1 MIQLQYHTISEK
13 AWHDTFKNLQIKD
26 LITYTMSEKFTG
38 SGSLIVTLREPTRQ
52 DIKQIGTSIKHYES
66 NLKSVNSVVLTC
78 HHQRNTK
85 SNAKFIVS
93 MDRGWGLI
101 IQAKCT
107 GRNTS
112 VHGCAPCLMSSCWR
126 CAMCAVH
133 LLRLH
138 LGPECED
145 LHSIY
150 YVLLITVPPSSF
162 EHR

>member
-1 MIQLQYHTISEK
+1 MMQLQYHTISEK
-13 AWHDTFKNLQIKD
+13 SWHDTFKNLQIIKD

-52 DIKQIGTSIKHYES
+52 DIKQIDTSIKHYES

-101 IQAKCT
+101 IQPKCT

-112 VHGCAPCLMSSCWR
+112 VHGCTPLMLEVCHVCSPS
-126 CAMCAVH
+126 
-133 LLRLH
+133 LTPTF
-138 LGPECED
+138 GPE
-145 LHSIY
+145 
-150 YVLLITVPPSSF
+150 V
-162 EHR
+162 